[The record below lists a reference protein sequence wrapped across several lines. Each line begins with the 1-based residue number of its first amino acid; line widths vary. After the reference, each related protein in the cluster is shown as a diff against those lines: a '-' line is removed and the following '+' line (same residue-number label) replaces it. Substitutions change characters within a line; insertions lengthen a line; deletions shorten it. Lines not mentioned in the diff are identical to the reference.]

1 MAADSEGSAYSRF
14 AKERIPRT
22 YLISR
27 DGTILYQCTGYYEAE
42 IGKLKALLAVEL
54 GEAPKQRK

>member
-1 MAADSEGSAYSRF
+1 
-14 AKERIPRT
+14 
-22 YLISR
+22 LISP

-54 GEAPKQRK
+54 EKVPKQRK